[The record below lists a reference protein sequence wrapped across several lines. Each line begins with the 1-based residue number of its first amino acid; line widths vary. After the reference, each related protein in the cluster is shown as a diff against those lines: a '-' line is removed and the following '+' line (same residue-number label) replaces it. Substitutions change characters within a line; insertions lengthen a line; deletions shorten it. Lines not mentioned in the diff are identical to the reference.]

1 MRDAQTTADLGVW
14 FKDRPKWLQEAAGL
28 LLTKGR
34 LADADVDVLLNKC
47 LREVGTEDTIAAAP
61 FPADAFHAQNTSP
74 LRLCAIGNV
83 KGINALAPR
92 NPLDFGP
99 GNMAVV
105 YGSNGSGKSGYVRIL
120 KHLCGARNPGTLHP
134 NVFADDGAAQS
145 ADFTY
150 RRDDQER
157 QVSWSTNDGVH
168 GDLRPVDIFDT
179 ECGRMYL
186 ESESEVTY
194 EPPALLFFSD
204 LIAVCE
210 QLAKRIDGKL
220 GRHASKKPQMPA
232 EFADTAAGKWYSS
245 LAATTSPE
253 DVGSHTKWDADDDR
267 SVADLEKRL
276 SEKVPADRARE
287 LLAKKKHVEDMVRG
301 IEDHLSKLSVEN
313 CRCILK
319 LKNDKLIKREAA
331 QAAATKVF
339 SGAPLEGIGTDAWKL
354 LWEHARRYSEGHAY
368 PGQAFPHLASD
379 AKCVLCQQPLSDDA
393 RQRLASFEE
402 FVKGQAEKD
411 AKAAEKALEDAL
423 TAIGDIPTNQAIKTK
438 CDAAGMT
445 YDGDMPPMVASMEAL
460 RQRKTKL
467 LEVESEDALPDAPDC
482 TPWLQESKKMA
493 AEYAEAAKKCQE
505 DAASD
510 TRPHLQFQ
518 LRELKARKWLSE
530 QRDAVKA
537 EIERLQAV
545 ERLNEARRLTDTR
558 GLSRKKGEMAEK
570 LITEA
575 FVQRFRDELTALGAS
590 RIKVELVKKRVD
602 RGHVLHELRLANARS
617 GAPRDVLSEGEHR
630 VVSLAAFLADV
641 TGKLQPAPF
650 VFDDPISSLD
660 QDFEEAV
667 VLRLVRLA
675 ADRQV
680 IVFTHRVSLLVL
692 LQDYGKR
699 EGREPKVTCVRCEPW
714 GTGEPGDTPLFAK
727 KPEKALNALLN
738 EHLTKARK
746 AHDEE
751 GQAAYAPLAKAIC
764 SDFRILLERMIEF
777 ELLADVVQRFRRA
790 VNTLG
795 KLDKLARITAEDC
808 KLFDDLMTKYSRY
821 EHSQPNEAPVA
832 PPPPDELKRDM
843 EALRDWR
850 TAFVGRTS
858 T

>member
-1 MRDAQTTADLGVW
+1 MIEDLNTW
-14 FKDRPKWLQEAAGL
+14 FADRPKWLQDAASL

-34 LADADVDVLLNKC
+34 LADEDVDALLSKC
-47 LREVGTEDTIAAAP
+47 MREVGTEDTTAAVP
-61 FPADAFHAQNTSP
+61 FPADAFHAQNTAP

-105 YGSNGSGKSGYVRIL
+105 YGGNGSGKSSYVRIL
-120 KHLCGARNPGTLHP
+120 KHLCGARNPGALHP

-145 ADFTY
+145 AEITY
-150 RRDDQER
+150 KSDDQDR
-157 QVSWSTNDGVH
+157 RVSWSTSDGVH
-168 GDLRPVDIFDT
+168 GELRPVDIFDT

-186 ESESEVTY
+186 EGESEVTY

-204 LIAVCE
+204 LIALCE
-210 QLAKRIDGKL
+210 QIARRIDGKL
-220 GRHASKKPQMPA
+220 GTHASKKPQMPA

-245 LAATTSPE
+245 LSATTPAGE
-253 DVGSHTKWDADDDR
+253 VTTQTKWAAEDDR
-267 SVADLEKRL
+267 SVTDLEVRL
-276 SEKVPADRARE
+276 AEKSPADRARE
-287 LLAKKKHVEDMVRG
+287 LLAKKKHVEDMVHG
-301 IEDHLSKLSVEN
+301 IEDLLSKLSDEN
-313 CRCILK
+313 CRRILK
-319 LKNDKLIKREAA
+319 LKKDKLISREAA
-331 QAAATKVF
+331 QAAATRVF

-354 LWEHARRYSEGHAY
+354 LWDHARRYSEGHAFR
-368 PGQAFPHLASD
+368 GQEFPHLASD

-402 FVKGQAEKD
+402 FVKGQAAKD
-411 AKAAEKALEDAL
+411 AKAADKALEDAL
-423 TAIGDIPTNQAIKTK
+423 TALGDIPTDHAIKTQ
-438 CDAAGMT
+438 CDAAGVP
-445 YDGDMPPMVASMEAL
+445 YEGNMPAIVTSVGIL
-460 RQRKTKL
+460 RQRKAKL
-467 LEVESEDALPDAPDC
+467 LEAESEDALPDAPDC
-482 TPWLQESKKMA
+482 SPWLQESKKMA
-493 AEYAEAAKKCQE
+493 AEYAEVAEECQE

-510 TRPHLQFQ
+510 TRPQLKVQ

-530 QRDAVKA
+530 QHDAVKA

-545 ERLNEARRLTDTR
+545 ERLNQARRLTDTR
-558 GLSRKKGEMAEK
+558 GLSRKKGELAEA

-575 FVQRFRDELTALGAS
+575 FVQRFRDELIALGAS
-590 RIKVELVKKRVD
+590 RIKVELIKKRVD

-641 TGKLQPAPF
+641 TGKRQPAPF

-680 IVFTHRVSLLVL
+680 IVFTHRISLLVL
-692 LQDYGKR
+692 LQEYGKR
-699 EGREPKVTCVRCEPW
+699 EGREPTVTCVRSEVW

-738 EHLTKARK
+738 ENLVKARK
-746 AHDEE
+746 AHDEQ
-751 GQAAYAPLAKAIC
+751 GQNAYAPLAKAIC
-764 SDFRILLERMIEF
+764 SDFRILLERMIEC
-777 ELLADVVQRFRRA
+777 ELLADVVQRFRRS
-790 VNTLG
+790 VNTQG

-821 EHSQPNEAPVA
+821 EHSQPTEFPVA
-832 PPPPDELKRDM
+832 PPAPDELKKDM

-850 TAFVGRTS
+850 AAFIARPS
-858 T
+858 

>member
-1 MRDAQTTADLGVW
+1 MTTGLITDLGAW
-14 FKDRPKWLQEAAGL
+14 FKDRPRWMQEAANL
-28 LLTKGR
+28 LLAKGR
-34 LADADVDVLLNKC
+34 LAEEDIVTLVDRCLQEADS
-47 LREVGTEDTIAAAP
+47 GGPATAAS
-61 FPADAFHAQNTSP
+61 FPADAFLAQSVSA
-74 LRLCAIGNV
+74 LRLCTIGNV

-92 NPLDFGP
+92 SPLDFGL

-105 YGSNGSGKSGYVRIL
+105 YGGNGSGKSGYVRIL
-120 KHLCGARNPGTLHP
+120 KHVCGARNPGALYP
-134 NVFADDGAAQS
+134 NVFADEGATQS
-145 ADFTY
+145 AEINY
-150 RRDDQER
+150 SIENQER
-157 QVSWSTNDGVH
+157 QVSWGTKDGVQA
-168 GDLRPVDIFDT
+168 DLRPVDIFDAD
-179 ECGRMYL
+179 CGRMYL

-210 QLAKRIDGKL
+210 HIARRIDGKL

-232 EFADTAAGKWYSS
+232 EFADTARGKWYSS
-245 LAATTSPE
+245 LSAITPAGEVATQ
-253 DVGSHTKWDADDDR
+253 TKWTAEDDR
-267 SVADLEKRL
+267 SVTDLERRQA
-276 SEKVPADRARE
+276 EKAPADRARE
-287 LLAKKKHVEDMVRG
+287 LLAKKKHVVDMVQG
-301 IEDHLSKLSVEN
+301 IEDLLHKLSDGN
-313 CRCILK
+313 CRRILK
-319 LKNDKLIKREAA
+319 LKKDKLIKREAA
-331 QAAATKVF
+331 QAAATMVF
-339 SGAPLEGIGTDAWKL
+339 SGAPLEGIGTHAWKL

-368 PGQAFPHLASD
+368 PGQAFPHLATD

-393 RQRLASFEE
+393 RQRLASVEE

-411 AKAAEKALEDAL
+411 AKAAEKALEDAM
-423 TAIGDIPTNQAIKTK
+423 TAIGDIPTDQAIKTQ
-438 CDAAGMT
+438 CDAAGVA
-445 YDGDMPPMVASMEAL
+445 YEGDMPSVVTSVEIL
-460 RQRKTKL
+460 RQRKAKL
-467 LEVESEDALPDAPDC
+467 LEIESEDALPDAPDF
-482 TPWLQESKKMA
+482 TPWLQESKKKA

-510 TRPHLQFQ
+510 TRPQ
-518 LRELKARKWLSE
+518 LKVQLCELKARKWLYE

-558 GLSRKKGEMAEK
+558 GLSRKKGELAEA

-575 FVQRFRDELTALGAS
+575 FVQRFRDGLAALGAS

-617 GAPRDVLSEGEHR
+617 GAPREVLSEGEHR

-641 TGKLQPAPF
+641 TEKRQPAPF

-667 VLRLVRLA
+667 VLRLVRLSLE
-675 ADRQV
+675 RQV

-692 LQDYGKR
+692 LQEYGKR

-727 KPEKALNALLN
+727 KPDKALNALLKEN
-738 EHLTKARK
+738 LARARK

-751 GQAAYAPLAKAIC
+751 GQTAYTPLAKSIC
-764 SDFRILLERMIEF
+764 SDFRILLERMIEC

-790 VNTLG
+790 VNTQG
-795 KLDKLARITAEDC
+795 KLDKLARITAADC
-808 KLFDDLMTKYSRY
+808 KLFDDMMTKYSRY

-832 PPPPDELKRDM
+832 PPTPDELKADL

-850 TAFVGRTS
+850 TAFVGRT

>member
-1 MRDAQTTADLGVW
+1 M
-14 FKDRPKWLQEAAGL
+14 
-28 LLTKGR
+28 
-34 LADADVDVLLNKC
+34 
-47 LREVGTEDTIAAAP
+47 
-61 FPADAFHAQNTSP
+61 
-74 LRLCAIGNV
+74 

-99 GNMAVV
+99 GKMAVV
-105 YGSNGSGKSGYVRIL
+105 YGGNGSGKSGYVRIL
-120 KHLCGARNPGTLHP
+120 KHLCGARTPGALHP
-134 NVFADDGAAQS
+134 NVFAGEGTVQS
-145 ADFTY
+145 AEITY
-150 RRDDQER
+150 KSDDQDR
-157 QVSWSTNDGVH
+157 HVSWSTSDGVH
-168 GDLRPVDIFDT
+168 GKLRPVDIFDT

-204 LIAVCE
+204 LIGLCE
-210 QLAKRIDGKL
+210 QIAHRIDGKL
-220 GRHASKKPQMPA
+220 GSHASKKPQMPG
-232 EFADTAAGKWYSS
+232 EFADTAADKWYSS
-245 LAATTSPE
+245 LSASTAAGEVTTQ
-253 DVGSHTKWDADDDR
+253 TKWAAEDDS
-267 SVADLEKRL
+267 SVTDLERRL
-276 SEKVPADRARE
+276 AEKAPADRARE
-287 LLAKKKHVEDMVRG
+287 LLAKKRLVEDMVQG
-301 IEDHLSKLSVEN
+301 IEGHLSKLSDEN
-313 CRCILK
+313 CRLILK
-319 LKNDKLIKREAA
+319 LKVDKLIKREAA
-331 QAAATKVF
+331 QAAATRVF
-339 SGAPLEGIGTDAWKL
+339 SGVPLEGIGTDAWKL
-354 LWEHARRYSEGHAY
+354 LWDHARRYSEGHAY
-368 PGQAFPHLASD
+368 PGQAFPHLAFD
-379 AKCVLCQQPLSDDA
+379 AKCVLCQQVLSDDA
-393 RQRLASFEE
+393 GQRLASFEE

-411 AKAAEKALEDAL
+411 AKAADRALEDAL
-423 TAIGDIPTNQAIKTK
+423 TALGDIPTNEAIKTR
-438 CDAAGMT
+438 CDAAAVP
-445 YDGDMPPMVASMEAL
+445 YDGNMPPIVTAMTIL
-460 RQRKTKL
+460 RQRKAKL

-482 TPWLQESKKMA
+482 SPWLQVSKKTA
-493 AEYAEAAKKCQE
+493 AEYADAAKKCQE

-510 TRPHLQFQ
+510 TRPQLQAQ

-530 QRDAVKA
+530 QHDAVKA

-545 ERLNEARRLTDTR
+545 ERLNRARRLTDTR
-558 GLSRKKGEMAEK
+558 GLSRKKGELAEA

-575 FVQRFRDELTALGAS
+575 FVQRFRDELMALGAS

-692 LQDYGKR
+692 LQEYGKR
-699 EGREPKVTCVRCEPW
+699 EGREPKVTCVRSEAW
-714 GTGEPGDTPLFAK
+714 GTGEPGGTPLFAK
-727 KPEKALNALLN
+727 KPETALNALLN
-738 EHLTKARK
+738 ENLARARK
-746 AHDEE
+746 AHDEQ
-751 GQAAYAPLAKAIC
+751 GQEVYAPLAKALC
-764 SDFRILLERMIEF
+764 SDFRILLERMIEC

-790 VNTLG
+790 VNTQG
-795 KLDKLARITAEDC
+795 KLNKLARITAEDC

-832 PPPPDELKRDM
+832 PPAPDELRTDM

-850 TAFVGRTS
+850 TAFVARPS
-858 T
+858 